1 MPTIASHI
9 AGAAAEQEW
18 NREAL
23 AAPVTAP
30 RAALWHYDGTAVVL
44 GCSQPLSDSYPTG
57 LPMVKRSA
65 GGGAVLVGP
74 WMLSLSVVLPHE
86 HPLAAVGLVESYR
99 WLGQLIANEL
109 SALGIDAHALVPA
122 ELPPSAGKLNWAC
135 FGGLSPWEVV
145 VAGRKIAGL
154 AQRRCRHGVL
164 LAAGILVGDSPWPLL
179 CTAMDREQTDAA
191 QLEALTMSC
200 AKALGRVVSIQDL
213 STTLERSLG
222 EILFSAVAAGNARQP
237 QRHRAAIGLGGH
249 CSANNP

>member
-1 MPTIASHI
+1 MPAIASHL
-9 AGAAAEQEW
+9 ASATAEQDW

-23 AAPVTAP
+23 AAPVTVA

-44 GCSQPLSDSYPTG
+44 GCSQPLTDRYPAG

-74 WMLSLSVVLPHE
+74 WMLSLSVVLPNE

-109 SALGIDAHALVPA
+109 GALGIDAQALAPA

-145 VAGRKIAGL
+145 VDGRKIAGL

-164 LAAGILVGDSPWPLL
+164 LAAGILVGDSPWQLL
-179 CTAMDREQTDAA
+179 CAAMDREQTDAV
-191 QLEALTMSC
+191 QLAAVTMSC
-200 AKALGRVVSIQDL
+200 AEALGRAVAIQDL
-213 STTLERSLG
+213 STTLEQSLG
-222 EILFSAVAAGNARQP
+222 EILFSDVAAGNARQP
-237 QRHRAAIGLGGH
+237 QRHPAAMGLGGH